1 MFEKDYLMKM
11 LSDLIQAMVRS
22 MVYATEEENPY
33 MAARSLENA
42 IGAAVDMD
50 AAIFLSLSPESMSM
64 MMQISPIDE
73 RGSEYV
79 ARSLALASVYNR
91 EAGDTDLARL
101 RMEQARV
108 VADSFGIDLNGADF
122 DESAS
127 IADAQKATMS
137 HIDDIERE
145 EYV

>member
-11 LSDLIQAMVRS
+11 LSDLIQAMIRS

-50 AAIFLSLSPESMSM
+50 AALFLSMSPESMSM
-64 MMQISPIDE
+64 MMQILPIDE
-73 RGSEYV
+73 QVSEYI
-79 ARSLALASVYNR
+79 ARSLALASIYNR
-91 EAGDTDLARL
+91 EAGDADLAKL

-108 VADSFGIDLNGADF
+108 VAASFGIDLNDAAF

-127 IADAQKATMS
+127 IADAQQAIMPK
-137 HIDDIERE
+137 
-145 EYV
+145 